1 MAAGK
6 NCIEKGRKPGR
17 SGQSLV
23 EVAILFPLL
32 LILLSGLIEFGF
44 MLNHYLA
51 VLDATRNAAR
61 FSSDSQYNVS
71 DADNDCASTQDFY
84 LQTACL
90 VQQELAQ
97 EKPSITIDL
106 DEGDDIIVSAATITG
121 GATPRVSARHPVV
134 TGWSYAERLTGTRNQ
149 ESSYTNEQIEA
160 FLQADAPNTGIIIVE
175 IYSHYH
181 QLLRLPWITIFVP
194 DPFLLHG
201 RTIMPLVSAEPT
213 PTPEP

>member
-1 MAAGK
+1 MISTALK
-6 NCIEKGRKPGR
+6 RKRGR
-17 SGQSLV
+17 SGQSMI
-23 EVAILFPLL
+23 EVALLFPLL

-61 FSSDSQYNVS
+61 FSSDSQYNVV
-71 DADNDCASTQDFY
+71 DMNNNCTETQDFY

-97 EKPSITIDL
+97 ERPSIQIDL
-106 DEGDDIIVSAATITG
+106 AQGDDIIVSAVTING
-121 GATPRVSARHPVV
+121 GASPRVSARHPIT
-134 TGWSYAERLTGTRNQ
+134 TGWSYAERLNGTRNQ
-149 ESSYTNEQIEA
+149 STSYTNEQIEA
-160 FLQADAPNTGIIIVE
+160 FLQPDAPNTGIIIVE
-175 IYSHYH
+175 IYTHYH

-201 RTIMPLVSAEPT
+201 RTVMPLVSAEPT